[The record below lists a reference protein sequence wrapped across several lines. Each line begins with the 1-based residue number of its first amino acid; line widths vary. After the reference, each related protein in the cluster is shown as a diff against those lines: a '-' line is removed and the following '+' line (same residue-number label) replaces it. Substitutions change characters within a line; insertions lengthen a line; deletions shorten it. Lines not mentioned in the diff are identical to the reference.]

1 MRTIRPLA
9 ASLAAVAALA
19 ALVPVEAQAYPSGA
33 WRTRNTGLTSEG
45 QCTRRAFRAMK
56 NANLDAQSSG
66 NIGVLG
72 RNDSAIVYV
81 LCMEGGQVAAVFC
94 SSDRDRS
101 GNYVANL
108 CDSVSRQMDR

>member
-1 MRTIRPLA
+1 MRTLRPLA
-9 ASLAAVAALA
+9 AGLATVAALA
-19 ALVPVEAQAYPSGA
+19 ALMPVEALAFPSGA

-66 NIGVLG
+66 NIGVYG
-72 RNDSAIVYV
+72 RNETAIVYV
-81 LCMEGGQVAAVFC
+81 LCMEGGQVATIFC
-94 SSDRDRS
+94 SSDRDRG